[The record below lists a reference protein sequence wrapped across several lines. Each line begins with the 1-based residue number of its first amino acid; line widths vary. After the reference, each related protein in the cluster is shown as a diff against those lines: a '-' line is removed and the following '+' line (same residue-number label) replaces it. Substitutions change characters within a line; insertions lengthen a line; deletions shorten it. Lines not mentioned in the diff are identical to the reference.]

1 MARFIDFQTNFS
13 TGELDPLL
21 RARVDIPQYDN
32 ALAKATNVIIQPQGG
47 VRRRPGTKHVFELP
61 NSGGESA
68 ANGMRLISFEFSV
81 DDSYM
86 LCFVTGRMYV
96 VKNGALITA
105 INGGANNYLTVSS
118 ITGAMLSSLCWTQ
131 SADTL
136 IVVHPDLQPIKIV
149 RGASDSSWTATT
161 ITFDSIPKY
170 AFNQA
175 FNNPVAVLTSSSV
188 SGNVVLTT
196 GATGTAQ
203 AGSSNTITLAAT
215 SSDIDDIY
223 NNFTISITDGTGSGQ
238 SKTISNYVGS
248 TKVATVSSNWTTN
261 PDNTSKY
268 SIEGRVFHNG
278 RSNTAQA
285 GTSSSITL
293 DASAS
298 SVNDIYNGS
307 SITITSGTGSGQTR
321 TISNYVGSTKVAT
334 VSTNWTT
341 TPNSTSQFT
350 IESQVNQ
357 YINVTPQGRARI
369 TKYISSTSVEAI
381 TEFPFFNTAT
391 IASGDWELETGY
403 EDVWSSAKGWPRT
416 VSFHEGRL
424 YFGGS
429 KSRPSTI
436 WGSKVALFFDFKPSE
451 FLDDDAVEA
460 TLDTNQ
466 LNIIV
471 DIISGRDLQVF
482 TTGGEFYV
490 PQQGTDPI
498 TPLTFTFKQVS
509 RNGARPGTRVE
520 ALESGSLFVQRQGKA
535 LNEFLFS
542 DSQLTYVTQRI
553 SLLSGHLLKSPSRLG
568 LRRATSTDEGD
579 LLLITNETD
588 GSLAVYSI
596 LRSQQI
602 IAPSE
607 FTTDGEFMDVSVDVT
622 NIYTIAKRVFNGT
635 TRYFV
640 EFFDNDLLTDCAF
653 TGGSAASASGL
664 PHIGEILNVIC
675 DGVPQGNET
684 VSAGGSV
691 TFDRSSTTSYE
702 VGLPVSVYLKT
713 MPVEIKL
720 QSGSRVAFKK
730 RIVQVNAVVSNTQHL
745 NINGQPVPF
754 QNLDGPLLDVEI
766 TPFTGVK
773 RLDGIRGYTRD
784 AVIEVTQTLPLKMTL
799 LGLEYK
805 VAVNQGT

>member
-1 MARFIDFQTNFS
+1 MARFLDFQTNFS

-21 RARVDIPQYDN
+21 RARVDIPQYEN

-47 VRRRPGTKHVFELP
+47 ARRRPGTKHILELP
-61 NSGGESA
+61 NSSTPSV
-68 ANGMRLISFEFSV
+68 ANGVRLISFEFSV

-86 LCFVTGRMYV
+86 LCFVAGRMYV
-96 VKNGALITA
+96 IKDGSVVTN
-105 INGGANNYLTVSS
+105 INGSGNNYLTVSS
-118 ITGAMLSSLCWTQ
+118 ITGAMLSSICWTQ

-149 RGASDSSWTATT
+149 RGATDATWTAST

-170 AFNQA
+170 AFTLSA
-175 FNNPVAVLTSSSV
+175 TSPAATLTPSAV
-188 SGNVVLTT
+188 SGN
-196 GATGTAQ
+196 
-203 AGSSNTITLAAT
+203 ITLT
-215 SSDIDDIY
+215 
-223 NNFTISITDGTGSGQ
+223 
-238 SKTISNYVGS
+238 
-248 TKVATVSSNWTTN
+248 
-261 PDNTSKY
+261 
-268 SIEGRVFHNG
+268 
-278 RSNTAQA
+278 
-285 GTSSSITL
+285 
-293 DASAS
+293 ASAS
-298 SVNDIYNGS
+298 VFAA
-307 SITITSGTGSGQTR
+307 
-321 TISNYVGSTKVAT
+321 SN
-334 VSTNWTT
+334 
-341 TPNSTSQFT
+341 
-350 IESQVNQ
+350 VNQ
-357 YINVTPQGRARI
+357 YINASPQGRVRI
-369 TKYISSTSVEAI
+369 TKYISGTSVEAI
-381 TEFPFFNTAT
+381 TEFPFFNTTA

-403 EDVWSSAKGWPRT
+403 EDVWSSTKGWPRS

-509 RNGARPGTRVE
+509 RNGAKIGTRVE
-520 ALESGSLFVQRQGKA
+520 SLESGSLFVQKQGKA

-542 DSQLTYVTQRI
+542 DTQLTYVTQRI
-553 SLLSGHLLKSPSRLG
+553 SLLSGHLLKNPTRLA

-579 LLLITNETD
+579 LLLITNATD
-588 GSLAVYSI
+588 GSMAVYSI

-602 IAPSE
+602 VAPSE
-607 FTTDGEFMDVSVDVT
+607 FATDGEFLDVSVDVT
-622 NIYTIAKRVFNGT
+622 DIYTVVERVFDGT
-635 TRYFV
+635 TRYFL
-640 EFFDNDLLTDCAF
+640 ELFSNDRFTDCAF
-653 TGGSAASASGL
+653 VGGVAGSASGL
-664 PHIGEILNVIC
+664 PHIGKSLNVIC

-691 TFDRSSTTSYE
+691 TFDRASTTSYE
-702 VGLPVSVYLKT
+702 VGLPMIVYLKT

-720 QSGSRVAFKK
+720 QTGSRIGFKK
-730 RIVQVNAVVSNTQHL
+730 RIVEVNVIVNESQHL
-745 NINGQPVPF
+745 NINNQPVPF
-754 QNLDGPLLDVEI
+754 QNLDGPLLDTAI
-766 TPFTGVK
+766 APFTGIK
-773 RLDGIRGYTRD
+773 RLNGIRGYSRD

-799 LGLEYK
+799 LGLDYK